1 MGESMLRKTV
11 YSLLVLGLLALGA
24 WYGYLYYGDR
34 ISFGTT
40 LMVKDVTKEE
50 SLRLVSDKKGV
61 HGIDIFIMGKIDGT
75 ADIYR
80 SYVEKDSKYYELKE
94 LKPGVVHLK
103 MGGDWY
109 APDCVIRYVPQG
121 VKSGWLKI
129 RYKFRAF

>member
-1 MGESMLRKTV
+1 MVRKIV
-11 YSLLVLGLLALGA
+11 YSSLALCLLAFGA

-40 LMVKDVTKEE
+40 LMVKDVTKDE
-50 SLRLVSDKKGV
+50 SLRLISDKKKV
-61 HGIDIFIMGKIDGT
+61 RGIDIFILGKIDGK

-80 SYVEKDSKYYELKE
+80 SYVEKESKYHELKE
-94 LKPGVVHLK
+94 LKPGVVHLR
-103 MGGDWY
+103 MGGDWD

-129 RYKFRAF
+129 RYKFRTF